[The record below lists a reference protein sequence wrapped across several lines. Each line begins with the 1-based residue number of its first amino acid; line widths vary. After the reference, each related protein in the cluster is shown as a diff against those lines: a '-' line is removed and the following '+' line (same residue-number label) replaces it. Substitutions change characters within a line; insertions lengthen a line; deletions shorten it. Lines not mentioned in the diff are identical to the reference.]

1 MKEMKYSVVLP
12 VYNEAENI
20 ADMVKGLSALP
31 EPPAEIRIVDDR
43 SPDGTFQLAKE
54 LEKEFPCV
62 RAMLNPGE
70 KSLASSVTA
79 GFDAAET
86 EILLCM
92 DADGQHRICDVPKLV
107 RAISEGADMAIGS
120 RYAPGGGF
128 AEKWNFF
135 RLLMSRTAA
144 LMAFVSLRV
153 TVRDPMSGF
162 FAVRKEAFRRIRPAL
177 SPDGFKIMLEIL
189 YLLTLSDPETRVK
202 ECGIVFELR
211 KKGKSKLSADTILK
225 YLRML
230 LLLFLRSRSLRRKIT
245 NAAAAGSQG
254 GGTL

>member
-1 MKEMKYSVVLP
+1 MKYSVVLP

-20 ADMVKGLSALP
+20 TDMVRGLTALP

-43 SPDGTFQLAKE
+43 SPDGTFQLAQS
-54 LEKEFPCV
+54 LEKEYPTV
-62 RAMLNPGE
+62 HAMLNPGA
-70 KSLASSVTA
+70 KSLAASVTA

-107 RAISEGADMAIGS
+107 KAIAEEGADMSIGS

-135 RLLMSRTAA
+135 RVLMSRTAA
-144 LMAFVSLRV
+144 MMAFVSLRV

-162 FAVRKEAFRRIRPAL
+162 FAVRKESFQRIRPAL

-189 YLLTLSDPETRVK
+189 YLLTLSNPAARVK

-211 KKGKSKLSADTILK
+211 KKGKSKLSADTILR

-230 LLLFLRSRSLRRKIT
+230 LILFFRRSALRKKII
-245 NAAAAGSQG
+245 A
-254 GGTL
+254 

>member
-1 MKEMKYSVVLP
+1 MKYSVILP

-20 ADMVKGLSALP
+20 ADMVRGLTALP

-43 SPDGTFQLAKE
+43 SPDGTFQLAQA
-54 LEKEFPCV
+54 LEKEYPAV
-62 RAMLNPGE
+62 RAMLNPGA
-70 KSLASSVTA
+70 KSLAASVTA

-92 DADGQHRICDVPKLV
+92 DADGQHRVCDVPKLV
-107 RAISEGADMAIGS
+107 CAIAEEGADMAVGS
-120 RYAPGGGF
+120 RYSPGGGF

-135 RLLMSRTAA
+135 RVLMSRTAA
-144 LMAFVSLRV
+144 MMAFVSLRV

-162 FAVRKEAFRRIRPAL
+162 FAVRKESFRRIRPAL

-189 YLLTLSDPETRVK
+189 YLLTLSDPEIRVK

-211 KKGKSKLSADTILK
+211 KKGKSKLSADTILR

-230 LLLFLRSRSLRRKIT
+230 LLLFIRRSALRKKI
-245 NAAAAGSQG
+245 AR
-254 GGTL
+254 

>member
-1 MKEMKYSVVLP
+1 MKYSVILP

-20 ADMVKGLSALP
+20 TDMVRGLSALP

-43 SPDGTFQLAKE
+43 SPDGTFLLAQE
-54 LEKEFPCV
+54 LEKKYPSL
-62 RAMLNPGE
+62 RAMLNPGA
-70 KSLASSVTA
+70 KSLAASVTA
-79 GFDAAET
+79 GFDASET
-86 EILLCM
+86 EILLCR

-107 RAISEGADMAIGS
+107 RAVEKGADMAIGS

-135 RLLMSRTAA
+135 RVLMSRTAA
-144 LMAFVSLRV
+144 MMAFVILRI

-162 FAVRKEAFRRIRPAL
+162 FAVRKDSYLRIRPAL

-189 YLLTLSDPETRVK
+189 YLLTLSDPGTRVE

-211 KKGKSKLSADTILK
+211 KKGKSKLSADTILR

-230 LLLFLRSRSLRRKIT
+230 LLLFSRRGALQKKIT
-245 NAAAAGSQG
+245 G
-254 GGTL
+254 